1 MGIRP
6 TVGLLIAWGVGASLA
21 AAGPA
26 EASLLWTWSYSEP
39 GISAGGTLT
48 TDDAANADGFFPI
61 TGISGARNGVAI
73 TALQPTGTAI
83 PGNEPFLVDNL
94 IRAGGRQLTGNGFG
108 FALADG
114 TFSNAFFADFLTPPG
129 YLEFFSAPPFA
140 SGVIGPEDSERPV
153 AFTARISEPASS
165 MLVLVGCLG
174 LLAAK
179 RLRRRG
185 GPPTASPR

>member
-1 MGIRP
+1 MGICL
-6 TVGLLIAWGVGASLA
+6 TLGLLIAWALA

-26 EASLLWTWSYSEP
+26 EASLLWTWSYSDA
-39 GISAGGTLT
+39 GISASGTLT

-73 TALQPTGTAI
+73 TALQPAGTAI

-94 IRAGGRQLTGNGFG
+94 IRAGGPQLTGNGFG

-114 TFSNAFFADFLTPPG
+114 TFANAFFADFLTPPG

-153 AFTARISEPASS
+153 AFTARVPEPATA

-174 LLAAK
+174 LLAA
-179 RLRRRG
+179 RRVGRRG
-185 GPPTASPR
+185 AAPAASPR